1 MLMIIKMHIRN
12 RDINMNEILKFIAE
26 LGELFVVITPLT
38 LVIGIINAVK
48 KQDEQSK
55 VYTIMAVISAYL
67 IIMPLIWNY

>member
-1 MLMIIKMHIRN
+1 
-12 RDINMNEILKFIAE
+12 MNEILKFIAE
-26 LGELFVVITPLT
+26 LGELFVFITPLT

-67 IIMPLIWNY
+67 IIIPLIWNY

>member
-1 MLMIIKMHIRN
+1 
-12 RDINMNEILKFIAE
+12 MNEILKFIAE
-26 LGELFVVITPLT
+26 LGELFVIITPLT

-67 IIMPLIWNY
+67 IIIPLIWNY

>member
-1 MLMIIKMHIRN
+1 MIIKIHIRN

>member
-1 MLMIIKMHIRN
+1 MRN
-12 RDINMNEILKFIAE
+12 GDINMNEILKFIAE
-26 LGELFVVITPLT
+26 LGELFVIITPLT

-67 IIMPLIWNY
+67 IIIPLIWNY

>member
-1 MLMIIKMHIRN
+1 
-12 RDINMNEILKFIAE
+12 MNEILKFIAE